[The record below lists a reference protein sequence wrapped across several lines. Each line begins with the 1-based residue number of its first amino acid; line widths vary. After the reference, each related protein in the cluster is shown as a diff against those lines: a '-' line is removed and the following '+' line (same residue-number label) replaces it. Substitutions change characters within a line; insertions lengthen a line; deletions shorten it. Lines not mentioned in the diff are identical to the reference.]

1 MPRSI
6 RSISRLSASNSDGFE
21 TWLVRNTASSVGLG
35 IAPLACANPMTQSD
49 IDQLIQKLQALHNNQ
64 PSMQANFREE
74 RHLAMLKDPVV
85 NEGKVWFTL
94 PDKIR
99 REIDGKT
106 PSTTIIDGKKMSI
119 YYPNYQ
125 QVEIYDLE
133 KRPIIKDSL
142 RALTAGL
149 NFREIGS
156 YYNVEGSKEGNGY
169 HVTLTPK
176 TASVRKLVRSVDLT
190 IDENLAPVRVVVE
203 DAKGQRFTITYSNVR
218 REAIPASIF
227 EFSAPPGTK
236 VSTPL
241 G

>member
-1 MPRSI
+1 MKKLI
-6 RSISRLSASNSDGFE
+6 LL
-21 TWLVRNTASSVGLG
+21 TLVG

-49 IDQLIQKLQALHNNQ
+49 IEQLIQKLQALHNNQ

>member
-1 MPRSI
+1 MKKLI
-6 RSISRLSASNSDGFE
+6 LL
-21 TWLVRNTASSVGLG
+21 TLLG
-35 IAPLACANPMTQSD
+35 IAPLAYASPMSQSD

-64 PSMQANFREE
+64 PSLQANFREE
-74 RHLAMLKDPVV
+74 RHLTMLKDPVV

-99 REIDGKT
+99 REIGGKT
-106 PSTTIIDGKKMSI
+106 PSTTVIDGKKMSI

-125 QVEIYDLE
+125 QLEIYDLE

-156 YYNVEGSKEGNGY
+156 YYNVEGSKDGNAY
-169 HVTLTPK
+169 HITLTPK
-176 TASVRKLVRSVDLT
+176 TASVRKLVKTVDLT
-190 IDENLAPVRVVVE
+190 LDENLAPTHVVVE
-203 DAKGQRFTITYSNVR
+203 DAKGQRFTITYTNVR
-218 REAIPASIF
+218 REPIPASTF
-227 EFSAPPGTK
+227 EFSVPPGTK

-241 G
+241 GS

>member
-1 MPRSI
+1 MKI
-6 RSISRLSASNSDGFE
+6 LILL
-21 TWLVRNTASSVGLG
+21 TLIG
-35 IAPLACANPMTQSD
+35 IAGVACASPMSQSD

-64 PSMQANFREE
+64 PSLQANFREE
-74 RHLAMLKDPVV
+74 RHLAMLKQPVV

-94 PDKIR
+94 PDKVR
-99 REIDGKT
+99 REIEGKT
-106 PSTTIIDGKKMSI
+106 PSTTVIDGKKMSI

-125 QVEIYDLE
+125 QLEIYDLE
-133 KRPIIKDSL
+133 KRPVIKDSL

-156 YYNVEGSKEGNGY
+156 YYNVEGSKDGNDY
-169 HVTLTPK
+169 HITLTPK
-176 TASVRKLVRSVDLT
+176 TASVRKLVKSVDLT
-190 IDENLAPVRVVVE
+190 LNENLTPARVVVE
-203 DAKGQRFTITYSNVR
+203 DSKGQRFTITYTNVR
-218 REAIPASIF
+218 RESIPESTF

>member
-1 MPRSI
+1 MS
-6 RSISRLSASNSDGFE
+6 
-21 TWLVRNTASSVGLG
+21 
-35 IAPLACANPMTQSD
+35 QSD

-64 PSMQANFREE
+64 PSLQANFREE
-74 RHLAMLKDPVV
+74 RRLAMLKEPVV

-94 PDKIR
+94 PDKVR
-99 REIDGKT
+99 REIEGKT
-106 PSTTIIDGKKMSI
+106 PSTTVIDGKKMSI

-125 QVEIYDLE
+125 QLEIYDLE

-156 YYNVEGSKEGNGY
+156 YYNVEGSKDGNVY
-169 HVTLTPK
+169 HITLTPK
-176 TASVRKLVRSVDLT
+176 TASVRKLVKSVDLT
-190 IDENLAPVRVVVE
+190 LNENLTPARVVVE
-203 DAKGQRFTITYSNVR
+203 DSKGQRFTITYTNVR
-218 REAIPASIF
+218 REPIPESTF

>member
-1 MPRSI
+1 
-6 RSISRLSASNSDGFE
+6 
-21 TWLVRNTASSVGLG
+21 
-35 IAPLACANPMTQSD
+35 
-49 IDQLIQKLQALHNNQ
+49 
-64 PSMQANFREE
+64 
-74 RHLAMLKDPVV
+74 MLKEPVV

-94 PDKIR
+94 PDKVR
-99 REIDGKT
+99 REIEGKT
-106 PSTTIIDGKKMSI
+106 PSTTVIDGKKMSI

-125 QVEIYDLE
+125 QLEIYDLE

-156 YYNVEGSKEGNGY
+156 YYNVEGSKDGNVY
-169 HVTLTPK
+169 HITLTPK
-176 TASVRKLVRSVDLT
+176 TASVRKLVKSVDLT
-190 IDENLAPVRVVVE
+190 LNENLTPARVVVE
-203 DAKGQRFTITYSNVR
+203 DSKGQRFTITYTNVR
-218 REAIPASIF
+218 REPIPESTF